1 MCGLGADKQIS
12 SSYDEI
18 IHLYA
23 QAADFNMVYLFYMP
37 VGLNLFLFLG
47 KVK

>member
-18 IHLYA
+18 LHLYA
-23 QAADFNMVYLFYMP
+23 QAAEFNMVYLFYVP
-37 VGLNLFLFLG
+37 IVFNLFFDFRQS
-47 KVK
+47 